1 MSKYKS
7 CQKHKHAE
15 KIKGQQKVVED
26 INTKA
31 SIHSIEICAIEG
43 TGIGGGAIEG
53 TGLGGG
59 SHEMRLDL

>member
-7 CQKHKHAE
+7 FQKEKHAE
-15 KIKGQQKVVED
+15 KIKGQQKVLED

-31 SIHSIEICAIEG
+31 SIHSIEICAIQ
-43 TGIGGGAIEG
+43 G

-59 SHEMRLDL
+59 GH